1 MPSKTKLKNAA
12 IAERSAALPKIPQE
26 LLDQI
31 AQGAT
36 TAEAIQDVT
45 MALKKALIERALGG
59 ELSHHLGYAPG
70 GDKPAQAGNHRNGDL
85 PPLTVPTDWRSP
97 GLKVNRSFVSAHCQ
111 QHSQRAGGA
120 AGQIVPAGCVPD
132 VCVRLSHLDMGRSQI
147 A

>member
-1 MPSKTKLKNAA
+1 MPSMIKLKNSA

-59 ELSHHLGYAPG
+59 ELSHHLGYPPG
-70 GDKPAQAGNHRNGDL
+70 GDKPVQAGNHRNGSSGTTGNANQNSLFLSNTAGKFNCLFIADL
-85 PPLTVPTDWRSP
+85 
-97 GLKVNRSFVSAHCQ
+97 
-111 QHSQRAGGA
+111 
-120 AGQIVPAGCVPD
+120 
-132 VCVRLSHLDMGRSQI
+132 LDFIYHR
-147 A
+147 